1 MAFRR
6 LTAKPRFT
14 ASRPYGRRWS
24 RVRACPACRAS
35 LAGHRA
41 DASYCSNLC
50 RAEAWRLRRLLA
62 GRPEGRYTCLA
73 DRLAA
78 GHALGPELLAAFA
91 YGWPTHLLLAEH
103 ALAQRSTRNDS
114 HRLKVPIAVRTL
126 SEYGELDGCASLS
139 PVSAP
144 LAGELDERGH
154 GSSLP
159 RRAHTSKKL
168 AGCRRAPLVSPRQRQ
183 GLR

>member
-1 MAFRR
+1 M
-6 LTAKPRFT
+6 
-14 ASRPYGRRWS
+14 
-24 RVRACPACRAS
+24 
-35 LAGHRA
+35 
-41 DASYCSNLC
+41 
-50 RAEAWRLRRLLA
+50 
-62 GRPEGRYTCLA
+62 
-73 DRLAA
+73 AA

-159 RRAHTSKKL
+159 RRARIKEVGWL
-168 AGCRRAPLVSPRQRQ
+168 ATGALSVASGASGSSVERKATARGADWGTFAARRSSFADGEGRPGPRS
-183 GLR
+183 LSAH